1 MLRAW
6 RALPALVIL
15 AGCSQPRTEPPAPT
29 TTAPVAKASAG
40 GEHGHKAS
48 QHGGIIVSIGADSYH
63 AEAVFEKGGVLRLY
77 MLGKDESK
85 VLEIDAQPLAAFAK
99 AEGDAEA
106 EPVTLKPDPTADD
119 ARGKTSRFVAHL
131 PKSLAGKKLDVT
143 VPSVRIAGERFR
155 LAFQSNPTKEDHDGM
170 PVGVAAGDE
179 RKLYLTPGG
188 KYTPD
193 DIKANGNKTASEKFK
208 GIKAV
213 HDMRPKPGDPVC
225 PITMTKANDKFAWVV
240 GGQTY
245 TFCCPPCVDEFVQT
259 AKEKPDEIKEPDFY
273 RKK

>member
-6 RALPALVIL
+6 RILPALALL
-15 AGCSQPRTEPPAPT
+15 AGCAQQSGTPPAA
-29 TTAPVAKASAG
+29 TTATPVAKASAG

-63 AEAVFEKGGVLRLY
+63 AEAVFEKGGALRLY

-85 VLEIDAQPLAAFAK
+85 VLEIDAQPLTAYAK

-106 EPVTLKPDPTADD
+106 EPVTLQPDPTPED
-119 ARGKTSRFVAHL
+119 AKGKTSRFAARL
-131 PKSLAGKKLDVT
+131 PMPLVGKKLDVT
-143 VPSVRIAGERFR
+143 VPSVRIGGERFR
-155 LAFQSNPTKEDHDGM
+155 LAFQSNPAGEGHGDM
-170 PVGVAAGDE
+170 PVGVAGDDE

-188 KYTPD
+188 KYTAD
-193 DIKANGNKTASEKFK
+193 DIKANGNVTASEKFK
-208 GIKAV
+208 GLKAV
-213 HDMRPKPGDPVC
+213 HNMKPRPGEPVC
-225 PITMTKANDKFAWVV
+225 PITQTKANDKFAWVV

-245 TFCCPPCVDEFVQT
+245 TFCCPPCVDEFVQL
-259 AKEKPDEIKEPDFY
+259 AKEKPNEIKEPGYY